1 MVLMLGYTYLLLI
14 QYVWERG
21 RGGRYSSAQTSS
33 FFYKYDLPM
42 SVYLLLVYRDG
53 WGPRVGKFGR
63 TNSAEYFGY
72 KE

>member
-1 MVLMLGYTYLLLI
+1 MVLMLGYLPPSHT
-14 QYVWERG
+14 VWERG